1 MSRSD
6 YSSLSQAITD
16 ALKDAPPLTED
27 VGRRLGALLF
37 GVEQ

>member
-1 MSRSD
+1 MSYD
-6 YSSLSQAITD
+6 LDEAISE
-16 ALKDAPPLTED
+16 ALKDAPELTED

>member
-1 MSRSD
+1 MSYD
-6 YSSLSQAITD
+6 LDEAISK
-16 ALKDAPPLTED
+16 ALQDAPKLTED

>member
-1 MSRSD
+1 MSYD
-6 YSSLSQAITD
+6 LQETITE
-16 ALKDAPPLTED
+16 ALKDAPELTED